1 MTEVRVD
8 EKHRITLP
16 KELREPLG
24 IVSGSVLD
32 AEHKGGAIIL
42 VPKVPVKGP
51 TQALWGMAAGI
62 IEETPKKVAREAIA
76 KRSKLGR

>member
-32 AEHKGGAIIL
+32 AEYKRGAIIL

-51 TQALWGMAAGI
+51 TQTLWGLAAGI
-62 IEETPKKVAREAIA
+62 IEESPKKVAREAIA
-76 KRSKLGR
+76 MRSKLGR

>member
-1 MTEVRVD
+1 MTEVKVD

-24 IVSGSVLD
+24 IVSGSILD
-32 AEHKGGAIIL
+32 AEYKGGAIIL

-51 TQALWGMAAGI
+51 TQTLWGMATGI

>member
-32 AEHKGGAIIL
+32 AKYKGGAIML

-51 TQALWGMAAGI
+51 TQTLWGLAAGTM
-62 IEETPKKVAREAIA
+62 EETPKKVAREAIA
-76 KRSKLGR
+76 MRSKLGR